1 MGILFSRQTRLVR
14 MLPTRLEL
22 RNFLAYR
29 APEPIV
35 FEGIELAC
43 LTGANGV
50 GKSSILDAITW
61 ALWGRARAR
70 RDEELIH
77 LGQND
82 MQVSIDFEQEAL
94 RYRVIRRRSRAGRGR
109 RGALDLMVFDAGG
122 FPRLI
127 NETGTRRTQDKI
139 NEILRLDYETFV
151 HSAYLQQGRA
161 DAFTLKTAAE
171 RKRILADILR
181 LDQWADYEEAAKTRL
196 TEIASRI
203 EIIERDISR
212 IREETAR
219 EPQLAN
225 DRKALRTSLEQ
236 ARDRLSQAEEEYR
249 RVANAAVRLRRE
261 RENQRELV
269 SRIASRQED
278 IAAAQAEIQ
287 RQDNK
292 IAEYQETIGQ
302 SAAIQAGYSQL
313 QEARENQSAIADQL
327 ARQAEFDRRARQ
339 LENALAKKRAALSSE
354 VDVLRERIR
363 ALETQMSAAGAADM
377 DALRAQL
384 SDLQALERQRDDAT
398 QEVQR
403 MRQRDSALGAQQK
416 SLIADG
422 KALNVRL
429 EQLSVADGATCPLC
443 GQALTAE
450 HLADALA
457 QLTTERDDKREQY
470 RQCSAEIDDIN
481 EASARRQAEIDGW
494 ARQLKDLPALQQRL
508 GGLHESAR
516 AAEAAEA
523 ALPGERRLLR
533 QIETRLAD
541 EDYGDEWRR
550 QLEQLERQRARIGYD
565 PASHADIRSQL
576 ETYAAYERQHTQLEF
591 ARISL
596 PEAHKIRDDTAARLE
611 SMRAAQQQD
620 EDRIESLSSAIAALE
635 EQARQERD
643 LRAGV
648 DSIRAEAQSLNE
660 RMTILEQEL
669 NAIAVSRETM
679 KRLGA
684 RQEAARQQRSLY
696 NELRAAFGKNGLP
709 ALIIETALPE
719 LEAEAGDLLAR
730 ITDGRMSLRLST
742 QREKVSGGSAETLSI
757 EIADELGTRG
767 YELYSGG
774 EAFRIDFALRIALS
788 KLLARRA
795 GGQLRALFID
805 EGFGSQDEDGR
816 DKLVDAIN
824 KIQADFDLILVITH
838 IDELRDAFPVHL
850 LVEKSAAGSQVTIR

>member
-1 MGILFSRQTRLVR
+1 

-29 APEPIV
+29 APEPILFAGV
-35 FEGIELAC
+35 ELAC

-181 LDQWADYEEAAKTRL
+181 LDQWTDYEEAAKTRL

-203 EIIERDISR
+203 EIIEHDLSR

-219 EPQLAN
+219 EPQLAH
-225 DRKALRTSLEQ
+225 DRDELRARLAE

-249 RVANAAVRLRRE
+249 RVANAAVHLRRE

-269 SRIASRQED
+269 SRIARRQED
-278 IAAAQAEIQ
+278 MAAAQAEVQ
-287 RQDNK
+287 RQDVK

-302 SAAIQAGYSQL
+302 SGTIEAGYSQL
-313 QEARENQSAIADQL
+313 QEARQTQSAIADQL
-327 ARQAEFDRRARQ
+327 ARQSEFDRQAHQ

-363 ALETQMSAAGAADM
+363 ALEAQVSAAGAADI
-377 DALRAQL
+377 DALRVQL
-384 SDLQALERQRDDAT
+384 SDLQALERQRDEAT
-398 QEVQR
+398 NEVQR
-403 MRQRDSALGAQQK
+403 MKERRSALGAQKQA
-416 SLIADG
+416 LTAEG
-422 KALNVRL
+422 RALNDRL
-429 EQLSVADGATCPLC
+429 QQLSIADGATCPLC
-443 GQALTAE
+443 GQALTVE
-450 HLADALA
+450 HRADVLA

-470 RQCSAEIDDIN
+470 RQCSAEIDSIN
-481 EASARRQAEIDGW
+481 DARVRRQAEIDGW
-494 ARQLKDLPALQQRL
+494 ARELKDLPALQQRL
-508 GGLHESAR
+508 GALDESAR

-523 ALPGERRLLR
+523 ALPGERRQLR
-533 QIETRLAD
+533 RIETRLAD
-541 EDYGDEWRR
+541 EEYGAEWRR

-576 ETYAAYERQHTQLEF
+576 ETFAAFERQHTQLEF

-596 PEAHKIRDDTAARLE
+596 PEARKIRDDTAARLE
-611 SMRAAQQQD
+611 GMRSAHHQD
-620 EDRIESLSSAIAALE
+620 EERLERLASAIADLE
-635 EQARQERD
+635 EQAGQERE

-648 DSIRAEAQSLNE
+648 ESIRAEVQSLNE
-660 RMTILEQEL
+660 QKTILEQEL

-684 RQEAARQQRSLY
+684 RLEAAQQQRSLY

-730 ITDGRMSLRLST
+730 MTDGRMSLRLST
-742 QREKVSGGSAETLSI
+742 QREKISGGSAETLDI

-774 EAFRIDFALRIALS
+774 EAFRINFALRIALS

-795 GGQLRALFID
+795 GAQLRALFID

-824 KIQADFDLILVITH
+824 KIRADFDLILVITH

-850 LVEKSAAGSQVTIR
+850 LVEKTAAGSQVTIR